1 MRRQLC
7 LVELNLDPSRGD
19 AAHDLVLHDDDDLD
33 DQDDNQEDGASPQGG
48 SQADDDSHRDNPA
61 AGDDDLGPAAG
72 HDDGRACG
80 HAAQA
85 DDDHDA
91 HHDHHPGLQHHEPGV
106 LNAVGGFRDAR
117 RLSSGSRWEVTTE

>member
-7 LVELNLDPSRGD
+7 VVELNLDPSRGD
-19 AAHDLVLHDDDDLD
+19 AAHDLVHHDDDLD
-33 DQDDNQEDGASPQGG
+33 DQDDGQEDGASPQGG
-48 SQADDDSHRDNPA
+48 SQADDDSHRHNPA

-72 HDDGRACG
+72 HDDVRPRG

-106 LNAVGGFRDAR
+106 LAR
-117 RLSSGSRWEVTTE
+117 PADSGTRAG